1 MQVRDLMT
9 EGAVSIERDASLQRA
24 IGAMIQNGIG
34 SVLVVDNDR
43 PVGILTDTDVL
54 RAMYLA
60 KSAPPD
66 VPVEREMTTPL
77 VTIAPDESIEAAL
90 AVMERESIK
99 KLPVE
104 ENVTVVGMLT
114 LTDLAFERPELVE
127 EMDDVGEQNGE

>member
-34 SVLVVDNDR
+34 SVLVVENDR